1 MPVLVELRVADPVPA
16 FDAPALP
23 DQSQQ
28 GFWACAQA
36 VDVDESAGGHRDAW
50 P

>member
-1 MPVLVELRVADPVPA
+1 LIGAIALVAVRVLLKLGVADPVPA

-28 GFWACAQA
+28 GFWGGAQA
-36 VDVDESAGGHRDAW
+36 FNE
-50 P
+50 